1 MKKLIVLVI
10 LFVTLAVVVTNT
22 LQDTKKNILDEAK
35 EHKFNQKIEY
45 NVENSKKLDKF
56 LYDKIVE
63 NIDKLGP
70 KKMDYDSWIEYLN
83 KNEAVEYENNK
94 YYIYVY
100 QLIGKKGDSKNKF
113 LVKVAPDEDILEESF
128 ADYLNKNKSLLL
140 SSNFDTDPEIIN
152 NMFVFKPSGMEY
164 MQYNW
169 TVRDKDI
176 ETETDN
182 NYVPVKKHAIYKVFD
197 DERGRTGVM
206 VVGYN
211 IKNLKLSTEEIS
223 YDLIDKKL
231 YYCALFSI
239 FLVSFFLY
247 ILSPNKNLTNS
258 ILYMLLMF
266 YYIYNYLS
274 SVQLPES
281 YDIEIKKVESIN
293 SGMLSL
299 TFLIGIITFVL
310 KAFEGKK
317 SYGVHF
323 SGMIIY
329 SIALLFLI
337 SSIFK
342 KSNYETLEELITVR
356 VNQEFI
362 FNYTLLVNGIL
373 MLYYIIY
380 IIRNVNPK
388 HINEKFI
395 KNLFLNK
402 KK

>member
-1 MKKLIVLVI
+1 MKKLII
-10 LFVTLAVVVTNT
+10 LFILFLTLAFVVTNS
-22 LQDTKKNILDEAK
+22 LQNIKKDIVDEAK
-35 EHKFNQKIEY
+35 EHKFNKKIEY
-45 NVENSKKLDKF
+45 NIKNSKKLDKF

-83 KNEAVEYENNK
+83 KNDAVEYENNK

-100 QLIGKKGDSKNKF
+100 QLIGKKSDSKNKF

-169 TVRDKDI
+169 TVQDKDI

-197 DERGRTGVM
+197 DGKGRTGVM
-206 VVGYN
+206 VIGYN
-211 IKNLKLSTEEIS
+211 IKNLKISTEEVS

-231 YYCALFSI
+231 YYVTLFSI
-239 FLVSFFLY
+239 LLVSFFLY
-247 ILSPNKNLTNS
+247 ILNPKKSLTNS
-258 ILYMLLMF
+258 VVYMLIIF

-274 SVQLPES
+274 SMQLPES
-281 YDIEIKKVESIN
+281 YDKEIKKVEGVN

-299 TFLIGIITFVL
+299 TFLIGITTFIL

-317 SYGVHF
+317 SYGDHF
-323 SGMIIY
+323 SGIIIF
-329 SIALLFLI
+329 SVALLFLI
-337 SSIFK
+337 ASIYK
-342 KSNYETLEELITVR
+342 RSNYETLEELIALR

-362 FNYTLLVNGIL
+362 FNYTLLINGIL
-373 MLYYIIY
+373 MLYYIVFNIKN
-380 IIRNVNPK
+380 INTKN
-388 HINEKFI
+388 INEKFI
-395 KNLFLNK
+395 KKWFKVKNK
-402 KK
+402 